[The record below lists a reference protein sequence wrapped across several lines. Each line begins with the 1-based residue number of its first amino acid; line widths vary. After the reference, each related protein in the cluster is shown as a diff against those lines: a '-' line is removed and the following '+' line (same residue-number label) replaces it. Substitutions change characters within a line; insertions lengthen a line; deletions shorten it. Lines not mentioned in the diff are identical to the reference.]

1 MSGTQG
7 ASLEEAYSKG
17 RFIYIPMTKH
27 FAITRSSSCAMPRPR
42 HCVFVSRRPA
52 ALLPVRRWKLED
64 VLRYGWSS
72 LESGMMISRR
82 PKRRA
87 SSENAPGPSSASA
100 KQMIARFRW
109 AMELAGVE
117 VWIDGNSAQFMITFP
132 TAANPQQIGVRN
144 PTKIE
149 MPVISARPPRHQQE
163 AVSCSCK
170 NKTTIPSAA
179 AFSATTNLRRRRPPP
194 GNPPGNAENSLC
206 SGHLPYRRDHGNSN
220 VVEEGKNVMPRKRHF
235 ARQSDAADRSGL
247 KDG

>member
-1 MSGTQG
+1 M
-7 ASLEEAYSKG
+7 L
-17 RFIYIPMTKH
+17 
-27 FAITRSSSCAMPRPR
+27 
-42 HCVFVSRRPA
+42 VSMRRA
-52 ALLPVRRWKLED
+52 VLLLVHRWKLKG
-64 VLRYGWSS
+64 VRGYGWSR

-100 KQMIARFRW
+100 TQMIARFRW

-117 VWIDGNSAQFMITFP
+117 AWLDGNRTRFMITFP
-132 TAANPQQIGVRN
+132 TAASPQQIGVRN
-144 PTKIE
+144 PTRIE
-149 MPVISARPPRHQQE
+149 MPVITARPPRHQQE